1 MTRCGA
7 HGKSRNS
14 RESAVGRVPEIR
26 HFTKEEKK
34 ASELFKTEYTY
45 DVEEIAQFAG
55 VVVLH
60 LLD

>member
-1 MTRCGA
+1 MTRRGA

-14 RESAVGRVPEIR
+14 RESAASQKFDTDI
-26 HFTKEEKK
+26 EKK

-60 LLD
+60 L

>member
-1 MTRCGA
+1 MTRRGA

-14 RESAVGRVPEIR
+14 RESAASQKFDTDI
-26 HFTKEEKK
+26 EKK

-55 VVVLH
+55 SWCYTF
-60 LLD
+60 D